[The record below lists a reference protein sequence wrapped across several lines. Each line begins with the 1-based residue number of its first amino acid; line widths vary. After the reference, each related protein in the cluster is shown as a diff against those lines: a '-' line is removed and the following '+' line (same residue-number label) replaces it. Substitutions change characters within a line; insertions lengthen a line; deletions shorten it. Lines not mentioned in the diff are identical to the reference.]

1 MNNDRF
7 EMMLEKRGIKP
18 TAIRNLIL
26 KTMLDTDQTVSI
38 PDLENKLIS
47 VDKSTIFRTIT
58 QFLSHNLVHCIDDGT
73 GSLKYAVC
81 REECDCSLADLHSHF
96 YCESC
101 NKTFCMRSLP
111 VPVVD
116 LPEGFTLHGV
126 NYVMK
131 GLCDKC
137 SHTKR

>member
-47 VDKSTIFRTIT
+47 VDK
-58 QFLSHNLVHCIDDGT
+58 
-73 GSLKYAVC
+73 
-81 REECDCSLADLHSHF
+81 
-96 YCESC
+96 
-101 NKTFCMRSLP
+101 
-111 VPVVD
+111 
-116 LPEGFTLHGV
+116 
-126 NYVMK
+126 
-131 GLCDKC
+131 
-137 SHTKR
+137 